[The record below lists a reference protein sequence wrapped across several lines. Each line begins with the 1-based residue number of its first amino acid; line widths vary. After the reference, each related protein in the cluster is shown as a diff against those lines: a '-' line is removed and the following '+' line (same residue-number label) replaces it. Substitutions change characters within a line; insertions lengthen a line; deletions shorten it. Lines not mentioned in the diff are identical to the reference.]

1 MIFDSNYLILFSF
14 LLLLGGTA
22 FFIYHTLKKETEF
35 QEREKD
41 TFLHYEKL
49 LKKAHE
55 EARALLDTT
64 AETSEH
70 ILQDT
75 HLTNEHVEE
84 HLDTILQR
92 MAEKHIHG
100 LNKQTESFQKDYD
113 ERLNKINEVF
123 DTNTQ
128 QMIEITQKG
137 LHDALDT
144 FTKSLVGKTAASEEL
159 IDKRTQELLAQI
171 ETEATDYKKVRLEKL
186 DQQINQLIQKTYRDV
201 LHRTIPETLQK
212 DIILEALEKA
222 KEEGVFTL

>member
-22 FFIYHTLKKETEF
+22 FFIYHTLKQEREF
-35 QEREKD
+35 QEREKN
-41 TFLHYEKL
+41 TFQHYEKL

-64 AETSEH
+64 AVTSGH

-75 HLTNEHVEE
+75 QTTSDHVEE
-84 HLDTILQR
+84 QLDSILQK
-92 MAEKHIHG
+92 MAERHIHT
-100 LNKQTESFQKDYD
+100 LNQQTETFQKNYD
-113 ERLNKINEVF
+113 ERLNKINDVF

-144 FTKSLVGKTAASEEL
+144 FTKSLIGKTAASEEL

-171 ETEATDYKKVRLEKL
+171 ETEAAEYKKVRIEKL
-186 DQQINQLIQKTYRDV
+186 DQQINQLIEKTYRDV

-212 DIILEALEKA
+212 DIILEALDKA
-222 KEEGVFTL
+222 KEEGVFSQ